1 MKQRSGD
8 QSSYDPSWRFHRR
21 WSQVGKLD
29 SVELPWKPPPL
40 SSNYVGDIAPDA
52 EGIDIGATSHW
63 VAVPRHLADESVREF
78 GAMTDD
84 LNARADRLLACGS
97 IRWRWSHRRLLDP
110 GVRGAGATGPEG
122 LAGRCTTDEV
132 RAGSQERRAGRQC
145 SQKLMSLG
153 LLRAAWRPDGEV
165 CVVRAVA
172 RRREVLITEQASWF
186 QPMQKALVQ
195 MNIQLTKVLRDVMG
209 QTGQTI
215 ICAIVAGER
224 DPQVLARHCNGRVK
238 ASVAETAAR

>member
-1 MKQRSGD
+1 
-8 QSSYDPSWRFHRR
+8 
-21 WSQVGKLD
+21 
-29 SVELPWKPPPL
+29 
-40 SSNYVGDIAPDA
+40 
-52 EGIDIGATSHW
+52 
-63 VAVPRHLADESVREF
+63 
-78 GAMTDD
+78 
-84 LNARADRLLACGS
+84 
-97 IRWRWSHRRLLDP
+97 
-110 GVRGAGATGPEG
+110 
-122 LAGRCTTDEV
+122 
-132 RAGSQERRAGRQC
+132 
-145 SQKLMSLG
+145 MSLG

-238 ASVAETAAR
+238 ASVAETAARGRGRRSNRQFFVGSDSVRKLDRSGPPDRQSNLGDIPESIAGRGAQTSISVK